1 MNHGQRFDCES
12 LGQTYV
18 GSDRPGEQHRGYQ
31 FGKDPARQR
40 ALSPTLH
47 AAAPNVA
54 RWLILPIEKRTDSGP
69 QSQQLAAALTK
80 AGARA
85 RVVPVPDKSH
95 RALNMGLGE
104 AGDFATGEVD
114 RFLADAG

>member
-1 MNHGQRFDCES
+1 MRWPPITT
-12 LGQTYV
+12 L
-18 GSDRPGEQHRGYQ
+18 
-31 FGKDPARQR
+31 PAREY
-40 ALSPTLH
+40 L
-47 AAAPNVA
+47 
-54 RWLILPIEKRTDSGP
+54 
-69 QSQQLAAALTK
+69 K